1 LRILLIHSFY
11 RPGQP
16 SGENDVV
23 LNQRD
28 LLRSRGYDV
37 EIWGPT
43 SPADMGMAQKVAT
56 GLRVSV
62 GRGLDPRAFIKRFQ
76 PDLIHIHNFFPNISV
91 QWLDQCTVPVAMSI
105 HNYRTVCANG
115 VLIRDSRPCTDCL
128 TGSSLN
134 AVRHGCYQN
143 SRAATLP
150 VIGFQRQLRSAI
162 ERNVDKLIF
171 TSELSREMLSP
182 LLVHRSSVLL
192 PNYVADAQRQNS
204 SGPDTTHPYYV
215 VLGRLSPEKGI
226 EQLLRIWP
234 RHLNLVIVGDGP
246 QRAELEALAD
256 ATNVTFRG
264 FVSAEERDAIL
275 SGAGALVLP
284 SVTLEADPVVVAQAL
299 SVGTP
304 CVVHAQTSSARL
316 ADGSRAVRT
325 YQDQDSLEASLEE
338 LGGSVV
344 RGVARGLYEKTWSA
358 DSWLAT
364 YERSVLSP
372 LVQ

>member
-11 RPGQP
+11 RLGQP

-28 LLRSRGYDV
+28 LLISRGYDV

-62 GRGLDPRAFIKRFQ
+62 GRGQDPLAFIKKFQ

-91 QWLDQCTVPVAMSI
+91 QWLDQSTVPVAMSI

-150 VIGFQRQLRSAI
+150 VIGFQRQLRLAI

-171 TSELSREMLSP
+171 TSELSRDVLSP

-192 PNYVADAQRQNS
+192 PNYVAGAQRQNS
-204 SGPDTTHPYYV
+204 SGPDTTHPYFV

-226 EQLLRIWP
+226 AQLLRIWP

-256 ATNVTFRG
+256 PTSVIFRG

-275 SGAGALVLP
+275 SGASALVLP

-304 CVVHAQTSSARL
+304 CVVNTQTSSARL
-316 ADGSRAVRT
+316 ADGSPAVRT
-325 YQDQDSLEASLEE
+325 YHDQDSLEAGLR
-338 LGGSVV
+338 GTDGSTV
-344 RGVARGLYEKTWSA
+344 RGSARALYEQTWSA
-358 DSWLAT
+358 DSWLDK
-364 YERSVLSP
+364 YKKSVLEE
-372 LVQ
+372 LVK

>member
-1 LRILLIHSFY
+1 MRTLLIHSFY

-28 LLRSRGYDV
+28 LLLSRGYDV

-43 SPADMGMAQKVAT
+43 SPADMGMAQKLAT

-62 GRGLDPRAFIKRFQ
+62 GKGQDPRAFIKGFK
-76 PDLIHIHNFFPNISV
+76 PDLIHIHNLFPNISV
-91 QWLDQCTVPVAMSI
+91 QWLDQSTAPGAMSI

-115 VLIRDSRPCTDCL
+115 VLIRDSRWCTDCL

-143 SRAATLP
+143 SKAATLP
-150 VIGFQRQLRSAI
+150 VIGFQRQLRLAI

-171 TSELSREMLSP
+171 TSELSRDVLSP

-192 PNYVADAQRQNS
+192 PNYVAGAQRQNS

-226 EQLLRIWP
+226 AQLLRIWP

-246 QRAELEALAD
+246 QRAELETLAD
-256 ATNVTFRG
+256 P
-264 FVSAEERDAIL
+264 S
-275 SGAGALVLP
+275 
-284 SVTLEADPVVVAQAL
+284 SVTL
-299 SVGTP
+299 
-304 CVVHAQTSSARL
+304 
-316 ADGSRAVRT
+316 
-325 YQDQDSLEASLEE
+325 
-338 LGGSVV
+338 
-344 RGVARGLYEKTWSA
+344 
-358 DSWLAT
+358 
-364 YERSVLSP
+364 
-372 LVQ
+372 